1 MIADLTKHGVDF
13 KKNTLTIRS
22 DVLSELRPKYT
33 DDFIFRGVRE
43 PSYREFM
50 SPFHTGSQEE
60 RKEKRI
66 LKEEH
71 NYGIT
76 DVRCPICGKIVK
88 ILPWRRL
95 TGCCSDCALD
105 VNALYDTKTC
115 KERFDFTPR
124 DRTQWILDIWN
135 RNY

>member
-1 MIADLTKHGVDF
+1 MIADLTKHGLDF
-13 KKNTLTIRS
+13 KKHTLALKL
-22 DVLSELRPKYT
+22 DALPELRPKLT
-33 DDFIFRGVRE
+33 EDFLFRRVRQ
-43 PSYREFM
+43 PSYREFI

-60 RKEKRI
+60 RKEKRV

-71 NYGIT
+71 SYEIT

-88 ILPWRRL
+88 MLPWRKF
-95 TGCCSDCALD
+95 TGCCSDCVLD
-105 VNALYDTKTC
+105 VNTLYDTKSY

>member
-1 MIADLTKHGVDF
+1 MIADLTKHGLDF
-13 KKNTLTIRS
+13 KKRTLTLRL
-22 DVLSELRPKYT
+22 DALPELRPKST
-33 DDFIFRGVRE
+33 EDFLFRRVRE

-60 RKEKRI
+60 RKEKRV

-71 NYGIT
+71 NYELT

-95 TGCCSDCALD
+95 TCCCSNCALD
-105 VNALYDTKTC
+105 VNTLYDTKSY

>member
-1 MIADLTKHGVDF
+1 MIADLTKHGLDF
-13 KKNTLTIRS
+13 KERTLALR
-22 DVLSELRPKYT
+22 LGALPELRPKST
-33 DDFIFRGVRE
+33 DDFLFRGVRE

-50 SPFHTGSQEE
+50 CPFHTGSQEE
-60 RKEKRI
+60 RKEKQV

-71 NYGIT
+71 NYEIT

-88 ILPWRRL
+88 VLPWRRL
-95 TGCCSDCALD
+95 TGCCSACALD
-105 VNALYDTKTC
+105 VNTLYDTKSY
-115 KERFDFTPR
+115 KEWFDFTPR